1 MNKADWNS
9 WRITGIPGELLEFLE
24 NHNCTANIYSGF
36 KNTLNNCTL
45 GSTVKHL

>member
-24 NHNCTANIYSGF
+24 NYWNSWRITIALQIYTVDF
-36 KNTLNNCTL
+36 KT
-45 GSTVKHL
+45 H